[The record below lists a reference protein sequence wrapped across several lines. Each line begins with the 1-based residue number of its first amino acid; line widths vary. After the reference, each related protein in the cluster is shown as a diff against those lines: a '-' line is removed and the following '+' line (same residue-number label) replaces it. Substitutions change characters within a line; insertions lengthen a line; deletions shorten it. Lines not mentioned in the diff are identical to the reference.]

1 MSDVFSGSN
10 TLSGTFSTPGGIEV
24 DGELFLVDATVNAS
38 SLAIEPSATVATI
51 DSVLLPGGSTTINA
65 AVTNDGVLEFAGANL
80 GDQLVL
86 AGSVSGTGSIELFQN
101 GPVATGG
108 ITVEGAVSQGQQVI
122 FEPDNYLGSG
132 YAERLALGDGPGF
145 AGTISGFAAAAGRL
159 FGQYVGDEVIVVNA
173 PGTSITGSRYVGDAN
188 GGVLTLGDGPAAVDS
203 LAFSGDYTLASFS
216 VASEGTTVT
225 ITAAPCFAEG
235 TRLLTPEGERAVE
248 ALREGQ
254 RLVLAAGGTAAIV
267 WIGHRRVDCSRHPE
281 PGSVWPVR
289 VRAHAFGADLPSRD
303 VVLSPE
309 HALFLDG
316 ALVPV
321 GVLVDGERIVQEAW
335 DQVTYYHVE
344 LASHEVVL
352 AEGLAVES
360 YLDTGNRH
368 GFANAP
374 LVALPEEFPQG
385 RAPIVLD
392 GPVVESARARLRAA

>member
-1 MSDVFSGSN
+1 MSDVLSGSN
-10 TLSGTFSTPGGIEV
+10 TLSGTFSTPGSIEV

-38 SLAIEPSATVATI
+38 VLAIEPSATVATI
-51 DSVLLPGGSTTINA
+51 DSLLLPGGSTTINA
-65 AVTNDGVLEFAGANL
+65 AVTNDGTLAFAGVNL

-86 AGSVSGTGSIELFQN
+86 AGSVAGTGSIELLQN
-101 GPVATGG
+101 VPVATGE
-108 ITVEGAVSQGQQVI
+108 ITIEGAVSQGQQVI
-122 FEPDNYLGSG
+122 FEPDNYLGFG
-132 YAERLALGDGPGF
+132 YSERLALGDGSAF
-145 AGTISGFAAAAGRL
+145 AGTISGFTAAPARL
-159 FGQYVGDEVIVVNA
+159 FGQYVGDEVTLVNA
-173 PGTSITGSRYVGDAN
+173 SGTSITGSQYAGDAN
-188 GGVLTLGDGPAAVDS
+188 GGVLTLSDGSAVVDT
-203 LAFSGDYTLASFS
+203 LAFSGDYTLANFS

-225 ITAAPCFAEG
+225 VTAAPCFAEG
-235 TRLLTPEGERAVE
+235 TRLLTPEGERTVE
-248 ALREGQ
+248 TLREGQ

-281 PGSVWPVR
+281 PRSVWPVR
-289 VRAHAFGADLPSRD
+289 VRAHAFGANLPSRD

-321 GVLVDGERIVQEAW
+321 GVLVDGESIVQEAW

-344 LASHEVVL
+344 LTSHEVVL

-368 GFANAP
+368 SFANAP
-374 LVALPEEFPQG
+374 LVALPAEFPQA

-392 GPVVESARARLRAA
+392 GPVVASARARLRAA